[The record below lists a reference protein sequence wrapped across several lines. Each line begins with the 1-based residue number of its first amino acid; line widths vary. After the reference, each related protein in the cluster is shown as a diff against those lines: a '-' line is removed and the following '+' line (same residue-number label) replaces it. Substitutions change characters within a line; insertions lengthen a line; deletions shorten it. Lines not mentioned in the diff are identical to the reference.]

1 MNALEMALEALENPS
16 TIATMHAI
24 YLLRKAVKPYLYF
37 HPDLLQTSTY
47 SQKGYIPLYRI
58 DNEN

>member
-1 MNALEMALEALENPS
+1 MNALEMGLEALTNPS

-37 HPDLLQTSTY
+37 HPNLLQTSTY
-47 SQKGYIPLYRI
+47 PQEGYIPLYRLE
-58 DNEN
+58 NET